1 MQDRRLE
8 EVVIVSAV
16 RTPIGTFN
24 GALASVTPA
33 ELGICAA
40 KAALE
45 KAGVKAEEVQ
55 ELILG
60 NVLGA
65 GQGMNIARQVA
76 LGVGMST
83 ESTAYNVSKVCGSGL
98 KAVALAA
105 QAIACGDIEVALAG
119 GSENMSQSPYV
130 LPKARWGQRMGHGQL
145 LDTMISDGLTD
156 VFNDYHM
163 GITAENLAERYHIS
177 REAQDEYAARSQ
189 ERALAA
195 QEVNRFAEEIVPVEV
210 VDRKQTVVVDKDEG
224 PRNTSVEKLAQLR
237 PAFSKDGTV
246 TAGNA
251 SSINDGAAMLLL
263 MSRGKAES
271 LGLKPMAVIKASAS
285 AGVSPEVMGYGPVPA
300 TKKALSRAGL
310 TVADIDLV
318 EANEAFAVQALSVVE
333 GLELDPEKTNVNG
346 GAVALGHP
354 IGASGARILVS
365 LLYEM
370 QKRDVRHGLA
380 TLCIGGGMGIAM
392 VVERE

>member
-1 MQDRRLE
+1 MQD
-8 EVVIVSAV
+8 VVIVSAA
-16 RTPIGTFN
+16 RTPIGIFN
-24 GALASVTPA
+24 GVLATVTPA
-33 ELGICAA
+33 RLGIAAA
-40 KAALE
+40 KGVLE
-45 KAGVKAEEVQ
+45 KAGVKAEDVQ
-55 ELILG
+55 ELVLG

-65 GQGMNIARQVA
+65 GQGMNIARQIA
-76 LGVGMST
+76 LGIGMST
-83 ESTAYNVSKVCGSGL
+83 ESTAYNVSKVCGSGM
-98 KAVALAA
+98 KAVVLAA
-105 QAIACGDIEVALAG
+105 QAIACGDIEIALAG

-156 VFNDYHM
+156 AFNDYHM

-177 REAQDEYAARSQ
+177 RKAQDEYAARSQ

-195 QEVNRFAEEIVPVEV
+195 QDAHRFADEIVPVEV
-210 VDRKQTVVVDKDEG
+210 VDRKQTVIVDKDEG
-224 PRNTSVEKLAQLR
+224 PRVTSVEKLAKLR
-237 PAFSKDGTV
+237 TAFSKGGTV

-251 SSINDGAAMLLL
+251 STINDGAAMLLL
-263 MSRGKAES
+263 MSRSKAES
-271 LGLKPMAVIKASAS
+271 LGLQPMVVIKSSAS

-310 TVADIDLV
+310 SVADIDLV

-354 IGASGARILVS
+354 IGASGARILVT
-365 LLYEM
+365 LLHEM
-370 QKRDVRHGLA
+370 AKRDVRYGLA